1 MSDTNDEQHK
11 ASAGGHARAAKL
23 TPEERREIAKHAARV
38 RWANR
43 ADDRKL
49 SPKEIERLALTYAIQ
64 DREAMVQAAG
74 PDSEEGKRAA
84 ELVEVF
90 KARLRS
96 RYGEGALNGVAHE
109 VGEEEGV

>member
-23 TPEERREIAKHAARV
+23 TPEERREIARHAARV

-49 SPKEIERLALTYAIQ
+49 SPKEIERLALIYATQ
-64 DREAMVQAAG
+64 DREAFADERKTPQDEA
-74 PDSEEGKRAA
+74 EEARDLAKAFRHRLKSRFGEDYDQVWA
-84 ELVEVF
+84 E
-90 KARLRS
+90 
-96 RYGEGALNGVAHE
+96 
-109 VGEEEGV
+109 EEEGV